1 LSWYVAGLALLMAGV
16 IVALAAI
23 LLQAGIPTG
32 VVYSFAASAI
42 PTAVVA
48 LLATVAVL
56 DALVSTGRLSKHLK
70 PSPQPSTFLRPDWIV
85 LAGLVAGAV
94 FGWFVWE

>member
-1 LSWYVAGLALLMAGV
+1 MSWYVAGLAILMAGV

-23 LLQAGIPTG
+23 LLKAGIPPA

-56 DALVSTGRLSKHLK
+56 DALVSTGRLTKHVKVSPK
-70 PSPQPSTFLRPDWIV
+70 PSTLLRPDWIV